1 MAEQKVVEIII
12 ISNDETRRQQ
22 LQNKLVEYR
31 KRINLR
37 FPIGPQMNTAYKI
50 VILERLLRDGQ
61 VKISELVR
69 EMSEIYA
76 NFNID
81 NF

>member
-1 MAEQKVVEIII
+1 
-12 ISNDETRRQQ
+12 
-22 LQNKLVEYR
+22 
-31 KRINLR
+31 

-81 NF
+81 NFQDACAVIDDYCKTGGKNLFDGTGLPALEIGLT